1 MPSEE
6 SAEIQGVPQQRAC
19 NHLVFASPGTTTGVI
34 LSSRIVLDF
43 KPLDSQQFSVA
54 VAA

>member
-1 MPSEE
+1 MPNQK
-6 SAEIQGVPQQRAC
+6 SAEIQSVRPDDAC
-19 NHLVFASPGTTTGVI
+19 NERIFAYLGTTTGVI
-34 LSSRIVLDF
+34 LSSQAAWFF